1 MMKTK
6 FIRAQT
12 RDECK
17 VKAEKAKKKRPT
29 PYSIPAATSTASNPN
44 NNTTPK
50 SSQKHGVSYNCFKPG
65 HWQYECP
72 EKRRTKL
79 RTIVF
84 IEL

>member
-1 MMKTK
+1 MTTK

-12 RDECK
+12 RAECK

-29 PYSIPAATSTASNPN
+29 PIPAATSTASNPN